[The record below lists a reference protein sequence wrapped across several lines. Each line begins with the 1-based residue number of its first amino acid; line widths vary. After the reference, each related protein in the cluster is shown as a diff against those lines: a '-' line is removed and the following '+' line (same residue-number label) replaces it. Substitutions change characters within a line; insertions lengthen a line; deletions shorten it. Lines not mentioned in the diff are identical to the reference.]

1 MKDQLRILAVLVS
14 LLSAGCFGNDP
25 PVILSFTVDEP
36 NPEAGAPVQFSFSVT
51 GAASD
56 GIRIDPV
63 PGPVVTS
70 PVTVVP
76 PESALYTLS
85 VYNVDGIYVSKD
97 IRITVRPA
105 FAITAVDATPGQVAP
120 GNDVTLTWTTTS
132 AGRATITDPASGQ
145 VLEVATSG
153 SMIVHP
159 AATTVYTLTAYNK
172 TDKSPPSL
180 TAKITARVARPPSVS
195 NFVATPPAITQG
207 ASTRL
212 SWSGDAVNYSV
223 SDGTTTFNVGPRRSL
238 VVRPAATTAYTLQAV
253 GPGGTVTTPPL
264 TVTVD
269 PHPATAL
276 TYSNPAS
283 GALQLVA
290 DCSPCAP
297 VTLRIKATATVQLRG
312 VALNLPLDSTKVTF
326 DAFAAGPALTGG
338 VSKATMGRGPLQDVL
353 VIGIALEGTGTVP
366 AQDVTLNSG
375 DELAHFTLGLVSAGG
390 SGTIF
395 DGAAP
400 QPAYKSSVQSSS
412 GRISSAIAVGKL
424 DAN

>member
-1 MKDQLRILAVLVS
+1 MKNQLRIQAVLVA

-51 GAASD
+51 GAAAD

-76 PESALYTLS
+76 PESAMYTLS

-120 GNDVTLTWTTTS
+120 GNDVTLSWTTTS
-132 AGRATITDPASGQ
+132 AGRATITDPTSGQ

-172 TDKSPPSL
+172 LDKPPPSL

-195 NFVATPPAITQG
+195 NFVADPPAITQG

-212 SWSGDAVNYSV
+212 SWTGDAVNYSV
-223 SDGTTTFNVGPRRSL
+223 TDGTTTFNVGPRDSSAYGHRRS
-238 VVRPAATTAYTLQAV
+238 A
-253 GPGGTVTTPPL
+253 PGHLADV
-264 TVTVD
+264 
-269 PHPATAL
+269 HRAL
-276 TYSNPAS
+276 
-283 GALQLVA
+283 
-290 DCSPCAP
+290 
-297 VTLRIKATATVQLRG
+297 LRSTATRC
-312 VALNLPLDSTKVTF
+312 
-326 DAFAAGPALTGG
+326 
-338 VSKATMGRGPLQDVL
+338 GR
-353 VIGIALEGTGTVP
+353 
-366 AQDVTLNSG
+366 
-375 DELAHFTLGLVSAGG
+375 
-390 SGTIF
+390 
-395 DGAAP
+395 
-400 QPAYKSSVQSSS
+400 VQSLRRGDPEDQGHRDRATSWA
-412 GRISSAIAVGKL
+412 GLQSAARFDQGNL
-424 DAN
+424 